1 MKLWRIKANEFKSSH
16 ITFTLKRGHCPEVK
30 LNGNALPQSNEVKYL
45 GIHLDQKLTWQSHI
59 ISKRKQLGI
68 KLRTMIW
75 LLGSA
80 SKLSLENKILIYIAM
95 IKPVWTYGIQL

>member
-1 MKLWRIKANEFKSSH
+1 MNLNLHR
-16 ITFTLKRGHCPEVK
+16 EVK

-59 ISKRKQLGI
+59 ISKSKQLGI
-68 KLRTMIW
+68 KRRTMIW

-80 SKLSLENKILIYIAM
+80 SKLSLENKILIYKAI
-95 IKPVWTYGIQL
+95 IKSVWSYGIQLCVSAAVAT